1 MINLN
6 REDLEDPFK
15 LLEEFL
21 IKTGNKFFF
30 NLYKQY
36 KDAVLKKLEQ
46 HGYVLVAIK
55 KNKIR
60 EDRER
65 DE

>member
-1 MINLN
+1 MISLN
-6 REDLEDPFK
+6 KEDLENPFE

-21 IKTGNKFFF
+21 TKTGNKFFLT
-30 NLYKQY
+30 LYKQY
-36 KDAVLKKLEQ
+36 KNQVLEKLEQ
-46 HGYVLVAIK
+46 HGYALVAIK
-55 KNKIR
+55 KNKLR

>member
-1 MINLN
+1 MNLN
-6 REDLEDPFK
+6 KEDLENPFE
-15 LLEEFL
+15 LLEKFL
-21 IKTGNKFFF
+21 IKANNNFFLT
-30 NLYKQY
+30 LYRQY
-36 KDAVLKKLEQ
+36 KGLILSKLEQ

-55 KNKIR
+55 KNRLR

>member
-1 MINLN
+1 MNLN
-6 REDLEDPFK
+6 KEDLENPFE
-15 LLEEFL
+15 LLEKFL
-21 IKTGNKFFF
+21 VKANNKFFLT
-30 NLYKQY
+30 LYKQY
-36 KDAVLKKLEQ
+36 KDLILSKLEQ

-55 KNKIR
+55 KNKLR